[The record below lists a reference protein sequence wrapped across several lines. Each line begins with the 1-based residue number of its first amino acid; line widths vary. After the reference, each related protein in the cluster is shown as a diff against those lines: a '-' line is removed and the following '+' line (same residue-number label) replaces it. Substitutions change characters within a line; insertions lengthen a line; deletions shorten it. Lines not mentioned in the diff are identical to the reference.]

1 LNVFLGGKNIKK
13 ELEIGRQHANWA
25 RYQPGQATGHYE
37 SFFQRANHPS
47 RPMAFWIRYTIFSPQ
62 NHPENA
68 VGELWAI
75 CFNGETGNHV
85 ALRKEILFKECVF
98 KTDEFFVK
106 VGDSLLEPGGLRG
119 SIASGEH
126 SISWDLAFSGEAEPL
141 FLLPLKSYKRR
152 LPKAKVLVGM
162 PMAKY
167 NGWISVN
174 GKRIEVADWIGSQ
187 NHNWGSKHTD
197 HYAWGQVAGFDND
210 PLSFLEVAT
219 ARLKIGPFWTP
230 FMTVLVLRHRGEEI
244 ALNKVT
250 QAIRA
255 KASIKYFNWN
265 FKSETNK
272 IGLEGAISASR
283 EAFVGLRYN
292 NPPGGSKYCL
302 NTKIASC
309 ELKITHKQ
317 SGPSDTIEI
326 LSSKHRAAFEI
337 LTDDPQH
344 GVTIRN

>member
-1 LNVFLGGKNIKK
+1 LSIVLGEKNIKK
-13 ELEIGRQHANWA
+13 ELEIARQQVNWT
-25 RYQPGQATGHYE
+25 RYQPGQAEGHYE
-37 SFFQRANHPS
+37 SFFERANHPR

-75 CFNGETGNHV
+75 FFDGETGNHV
-85 ALRKEILFKECVF
+85 ALRKEIPFKECVF

-119 SIASGEH
+119 SIASREH
-126 SISWDLAFSGEAEPL
+126 SISWDLTFSGEAEPL
-141 FLLPLKSYKRR
+141 FLLPLNSYRRR

-167 NGWISVN
+167 NGWISNN
-174 GKRIEVADWIGSQ
+174 GKRFEVADWIGSQ

-197 HYAWGQVAGFDND
+197 HYAWGQVAGFDNH

-309 ELKITHKQ
+309 YLKITHKQ
-317 SGPSDTIEI
+317 SGPSDRIET

-337 LTDDPQH
+337 LTEDPHH
-344 GVTIRN
+344 GVTINN